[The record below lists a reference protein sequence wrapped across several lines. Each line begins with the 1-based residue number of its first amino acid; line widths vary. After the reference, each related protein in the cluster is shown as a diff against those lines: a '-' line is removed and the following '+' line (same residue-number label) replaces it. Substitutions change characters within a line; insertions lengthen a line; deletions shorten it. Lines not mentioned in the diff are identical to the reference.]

1 MSQAKTKELEL
12 NVQGNL
18 KQLEA
23 VKYWT
28 DKTTIDIAYGGS
40 KGSGKSFLGCSL
52 LSADALIYPETHY
65 FVARK
70 TLTDLRKFTIPSF
83 HEVFSLYGIDQKYY
97 KYNGQDNYFQFYNGS
112 KIFLIDAKLIPSD
125 PKYMRFGS
133 MQMTRGWIEES
144 GEFEEECKNNL
155 QASIGR
161 WKNKEYNLTP
171 KLLQTCN
178 PAKNYLYRDYYKTNL
193 ENKLPDFRKFIQ
205 ALPSDNKM
213 LPPEYI
219 PNLLKILSPNEI
231 QRLVYGFWEFD
242 DNPYALFDYNDIL
255 NIFTNEFIKPNTQRY
270 LTCDIAYTGSDKF
283 VLIVWDGLV
292 IEKII
297 AIDKIDDTAVSKKI
311 NDLRIEYRV
320 PLKNVIYDAD
330 GLQTFTRNSAKSGVL
345 SNAQQFNNGGKPI
358 KIEGKLE
365 NYKNLKAQCY
375 FLLADYVKDNKIYI
389 REKDYRKQI
398 IEELE
403 QINRLPFSDD
413 GKLAL
418 EKKDLIK
425 ERLGRSPDF
434 ADAIMMRMY
443 YEIKGKQNAGIIW

>member
-1 MSQAKTKELEL
+1 MTKQKSREIQL

-23 VKYWT
+23 VGYWL
-28 DKTTIDIAYGGS
+28 DNTTIDIAYGGS

-52 LSADALIYPETHY
+52 LSGDALIYPETHY

-83 HEVFSLYGIDQKYY
+83 HEVFDIYGINQKYY

-112 KIFLIDAKLIPSD
+112 KIFLIDAKYLPSD

-178 PAKNYLYRDYYKTNL
+178 PAKNYLYRDYYKANL
-193 ENKLPDFRKFIQ
+193 ENKLPEFRKFIQ

-213 LPPEYI
+213 LPKDYI
-219 PNLLKILSPNEI
+219 ENLLKILSPNEI
-231 QRLVYGFWEFD
+231 QRLVYGFWEYD
-242 DNPYALFDYNDIL
+242 DNPYSLFDYNDIL
-255 NIFTNEFIKPNTQRY
+255 NLFTNEFIKPTQQRY
-270 LTCDIAYTGSDKF
+270 LTCDIAYTGSDIF
-283 VLIVWDGLV
+283 VLIVWSGLV

-297 AIDKIDDTAVSKKI
+297 AIDKIDDTQISKKI
-311 NDLRIEYRV
+311 NELRIENRV

-330 GLQTFTRNSAKSGVL
+330 GLQTFTRNSSKSGVL
-345 SNAQQFNNGGKPI
+345 SNATQFHNGAVPI
-358 KIEGKLE
+358 KVEGKKE

-375 FLLADYVKDNKIYI
+375 FKLAEFVKENKIFI
-389 REKDYRKQI
+389 QEVKFRKQI

-403 QINRLPFSDD
+403 QINRMPFSDD

-418 EKKDLIK
+418 EPKDKIK

-443 YEIKGKQNAGIIW
+443 YEIIGFQKIAIVW

>member
-1 MSQAKTKELEL
+1 MNQAKTKELEL

-144 GEFEEECKNNL
+144 GEIEEECKNNL

-205 ALPSDNKM
+205 ALPSDNKK
-213 LPPEYI
+213 LPKDYHG
-219 PNLLKILSPNEI
+219 
-231 QRLVYGFWEFD
+231 LVLVKGEWIYC
-242 DNPYALFDYNDIL
+242 Y
-255 NIFTNEFIKPNTQRY
+255 KPNPKTTTQ
-270 LTCDIAYTGSDKF
+270 
-283 VLIVWDGLV
+283 
-292 IEKII
+292 
-297 AIDKIDDTAVSKKI
+297 
-311 NDLRIEYRV
+311 
-320 PLKNVIYDAD
+320 
-330 GLQTFTRNSAKSGVL
+330 
-345 SNAQQFNNGGKPI
+345 GGMEMPP
-358 KIEGKLE
+358 
-365 NYKNLKAQCY
+365 
-375 FLLADYVKDNKIYI
+375 FLY
-389 REKDYRKQI
+389 
-398 IEELE
+398 
-403 QINRLPFSDD
+403 
-413 GKLAL
+413 
-418 EKKDLIK
+418 
-425 ERLGRSPDF
+425 
-434 ADAIMMRMY
+434 
-443 YEIKGKQNAGIIW
+443 